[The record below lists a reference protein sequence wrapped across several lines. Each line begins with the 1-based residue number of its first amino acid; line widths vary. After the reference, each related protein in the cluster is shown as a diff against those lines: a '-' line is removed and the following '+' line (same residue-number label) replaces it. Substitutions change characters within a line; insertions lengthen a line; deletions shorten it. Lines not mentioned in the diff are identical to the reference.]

1 MTSENGRASKP
12 LLSCKKKEKVLHMY
26 KLSPQPEHK
35 ELFVTSYSR
44 HAPVGGKQ
52 GGIQPGCNQYQSFY
66 MLVSFLWGS
75 DLFMDSSAVATKSRS
90 PVVLG
95 STR

>member
-1 MTSENGRASKP
+1 MT
-12 LLSCKKKEKVLHMY
+12 LLSVQQFMQEKHQSGSRDDERKRSGKQTFVKLQKKEKVLHMY

-66 MLVSFLWGS
+66 MLVSFL
-75 DLFMDSSAVATKSRS
+75 
-90 PVVLG
+90 
-95 STR
+95 